1 MAALVSAFTGVIGLA
16 LGFFGVPSLVTPP
29 TARTATATATAT
41 VTATVTASPAPGPSS
56 TDGAAPSASDR
67 TAKDVPLTDVDPLG
81 AGYVN
86 MEHKPVTMDG
96 KRFDNAITAE
106 ELGSYES
113 LSYSI
118 NERYKSLT
126 VTVGLDD
133 NSPAAPARVS
143 FKSGGEDGKTLKSAT
158 AQINRPV
165 EVTVDVTGVAILSI
179 VAESDDCV
187 CTLGLGSP
195 VLHRG

>member
-1 MAALVSAFTGVIGLA
+1 MAALVSAFTGVVGLRRP
-16 LGFFGVPSLVTPP
+16 V
-29 TARTATATATAT
+29 ARH
-41 VTATVTASPAPGPSS
+41 
-56 TDGAAPSASDR
+56 AAHSR
-67 TAKDVPLTDVDPLG
+67 QTLRQRHHRRG
-81 AGYVN
+81 
-86 MEHKPVTMDG
+86 
-96 KRFDNAITAE
+96 
-106 ELGSYES
+106 LGSYET

-143 FKSGGEDGKTLKSAT
+143 FKSGREDGTTLKSVT

-187 CTLGLGSP
+187 CTLGLGPP